1 MIENLISFGLT
12 RIEAT
17 IYLTLLSHGTMTGY
31 EIAKETGI
39 SRSNIYSSLSSL
51 VEKGASY
58 VMEGESSRFVPVEM
72 KAFLKNTLKD
82 LEKKAEYLEKH
93 APNKIQ
99 QETGY
104 ITIKGTRHI
113 KNKIEEMLLSTKL
126 RLYIMADSSLILY
139 YAKEMEKLN
148 QEGKKIVILTDKGI
162 LDENNF
168 PKIHGF
174 NTNNKNIQENNQLSD
189 STNSDSMIFIT
200 ELEKGQ
206 LRFITDSS
214 FVLTGELNDC
224 NSDTINSN
232 NSDFADSDTCLYSGQ
247 KNLVNI
253 MKEALKNKII
263 LLSK

>member
-17 IYLTLLSHGTMTGY
+17 IYLTLLSHGTMNGY
-31 EIAKETGI
+31 EIAKETNI
-39 SRSNIYSSLSSL
+39 SRSNVYSSLSSL
-51 VEKGASY
+51 VEKGAAY

-72 KAFLKNTLKD
+72 KVFLKNTLKD
-82 LEKKAEYLEKH
+82 LEKKAEYLEQH
-93 APNKIQ
+93 APDKII

-104 ITIKGTRHI
+104 ITIKGARHI
-113 KNKIEEMLLSTKL
+113 KNKIEEMLLSTQL
-126 RLYIMADSSLILY
+126 RLYIMADSSVILY
-139 YAKEMEKLN
+139 FAKEMEKLN
-148 QEGKKIVILTDKGI
+148 QEGKKIVILTDSGI
-162 LDENNF
+162 FDENQF

-174 NTNNKNIQENNQLSD
+174 NINNYKNPQINYKN
-189 STNSDSMIFIT
+189 TDSMIFIT

-214 FVLTGELNDC
+214 FVLTGELSDC

-232 NSDFADSDTCLYSGQ
+232 NSDFGDSDTCLYSGQ